1 MYCNN
6 CLHRA
11 HEGPCSW
18 GPTDMH
24 GKTWSCACQGTT
36 QPAQTLAEKLVEM
49 HNEGADAIR
58 GIKTC
63 GQPYCTGYPD
73 DEQKH
78 RDAERAEIVA
88 WLRRRDELSLSNVFG
103 WIADEIEEK
112 EHLK

>member
-1 MYCNN
+1 M
-6 CLHRA
+6 
-11 HEGPCSW
+11 G
-18 GPTDMH
+18 TDRH
-24 GKTWSCACQGTT
+24 ARQDVVVRVPGNHAARTNSRGEARGD
-36 QPAQTLAEKLVEM
+36 AQ
-49 HNEGADAIR
+49 R
-58 GIKTC
+58 GGGRHPWIKTC